1 MIVARFECG
10 GKYLFIAAMSVCSHD
25 RTDRLISG
33 KDLTPRVLCTANI
46 VGYAFAINSRDRG
59 VSGQFQ
65 ACHAEK
71 QSIAYFISRHV
82 FLETESRASQFEGLA
97 GVLEAG
103 HTVLHGRSINGY
115 VDARS

>member
-10 GKYLFIAAMSVCSHD
+10 GKYLFIAAMSGWSHD
-25 RTDRLISG
+25 KTVSLISG
-33 KDLTPRVLCTANI
+33 KDLTPEVLRIANI

-71 QSIAYFISRHV
+71 QLIAYFISRHV
-82 FLETESRASQFEGLA
+82 FLETESRAPER
-97 GVLEAG
+97 V
-103 HTVLHGRSINGY
+103 
-115 VDARS
+115 